1 MPRWLSDL
9 GPLRW
14 MLALL
19 VALVVLMAPAALGET
34 RLDWPMVVPT
44 VVAPAVAPILFF
56 VLMLDVL
63 MTRVLMSSAD
73 PAGRARLRRALV
85 FDLAVTGVLV
95 LAWAPFFLRLTG
107 VL

>member
-1 MPRWLSDL
+1 MASWTTEL

-14 MLALL
+14 MLAILVL
-19 VALVVLMAPAALGET
+19 FVALLAPAAFAET
-34 RLDWPMVVPT
+34 DLHWPMVVPT

-63 MTRVLMSSAD
+63 MTRVWMSSAG
-73 PAGRARLRRALV
+73 AQGRARLRRAFW
-85 FDLAVTGVLV
+85 FDLGLTAVLV
-95 LAWAPFFLRLTG
+95 LAWGPFFLRLAG